1 MAFRRV
7 VLSGEGI
14 QAAKKDIDNYFK
26 GDLFNINYPEL
37 TFKVIVSPVKQDT
50 LVVDVNGEG
59 ADTVSRKVKD
69 FGKKHKMKAVIKLEK
84 PTSPVKESK
93 IRKSQLKQLI
103 KEEIFKVLT
112 ESKQVGTLYHF
123 TTFTNAVEILK
134 SNSLKR
140 NPSSTEDDIGGIRK
154 GISTTRRSY
163 DNWVGS
169 WPEGTFDDIFWVRF
183 KLDGDKLS
191 NKYEIVPYSWKGG
204 KVEFEELIKTDIISN
219 LKQYLLG
226 VDIFTDRLQ
235 GSANNLIKT
244 FPKLDKDQQNYF
256 LRKIDELEQLYPQL
270 KVYIK
275 GKYIDKNQ
283 LLQLLK

>member
-1 MAFRRV
+1 M
-7 VLSGEGI
+7 
-14 QAAKKDIDNYFK
+14 
-26 GDLFNINYPEL
+26 
-37 TFKVIVSPVKQDT
+37 
-50 LVVDVNGEG
+50 
-59 ADTVSRKVKD
+59 
-69 FGKKHKMKAVIKLEK
+69 IKLIDIL
-84 PTSPVKESK
+84 KE
-93 IRKSQLKQLI
+93 I
-103 KEEIFKVLT
+103 T
-112 ESKQVGTLYHF
+112 EGKQVGTLYHF

-140 NPSSTEDDIGGIRK
+140 NLSATEDDMGGVRK

-169 WPEGTFDDIFWVRF
+169 SLEGTFDSIFCVRF

-191 NKYEIVPYSWKGG
+191 NKYKIVPYHWEDDSRKRG
-204 KVEFEELIKTDIISN
+204 EFEELIKTDSISD
-219 LKQYLLG
+219 LKQYLLR

-235 GSANNLIKT
+235 GSANNFIKT
-244 FPKLDKDQQNYF
+244 FPKLDKDEQNYF
-256 LRKIDELEQLYPQL
+256 LQKIDELEQLYPQL

>member
-1 MAFRRV
+1 M
-7 VLSGEGI
+7 
-14 QAAKKDIDNYFK
+14 
-26 GDLFNINYPEL
+26 
-37 TFKVIVSPVKQDT
+37 
-50 LVVDVNGEG
+50 
-59 ADTVSRKVKD
+59 
-69 FGKKHKMKAVIKLEK
+69 
-84 PTSPVKESK
+84 SK
-93 IRKSQLKQLI
+93 IKKSQLKQLI

-112 ESKQVGTLYHF
+112 EGKQVGALYHF

-140 NPSSTEDDIGGIRK
+140 NPSSTEDDIGGVRK

-204 KVEFEELIKTDIISN
+204 KVEFEELIKTDVISN

-235 GSANNLIKT
+235 GSANDFIKT
-244 FPKLDKDQQNYF
+244 FPKLDKDQQDYF
-256 LRKIDELEQLYPQL
+256 LQKIDELEQLYPQL